1 VFRWLKP
8 LSSLVVSIGS
18 LFAGFNSARAQLDFN
33 TQNTQTDSRFR
44 APSAGHSLFERP
56 SLINKA
62 AAQPHPF
69 AQQTPH
75 PAVVRVIAPEPG
87 GASLGSGTLVD
98 VNDDS
103 GLVVTNWHVV
113 RSARQGVLVVFPDGF
128 QSLGQVLRMDDDWDL
143 AGILIKRPTAAPVKV
158 ASQPPQIGELLTI
171 AGYGGGSY
179 RAQTG
184 RCTQYLAPSL
194 RHPFEIVECA
204 ATARQGDSGGPIFNS
219 NGELAGV
226 LFGEGGGR
234 TSGTYCGRVH
244 QFLLSATSRLRE
256 QSGARVA
263 ALPPTTDVAS
273 ATSVAEGKHM
283 TNGWRPRR
291 NYGEQD
297 DAPAST
303 VASILPASDK
313 SPAASSLPPYE
324 PVSIQSTATIAH
336 AQKPAEPQPADDR
349 TAPSPPAV
357 ASIAAAPSP
366 RLPLA
371 TTTPAP
377 NTNSQQIAPTPRDG
391 RNELTWEL
399 FAGDTL
405 VAQAKTI
412 LAGVGV
418 LAFLFHGSR
427 LLARTTAPA
436 RSKRK
441 KTTSRSHY

>member
-1 VFRWLKP
+1 
-8 LSSLVVSIGS
+8 
-18 LFAGFNSARAQLDFN
+18 
-33 TQNTQTDSRFR
+33 
-44 APSAGHSLFERP
+44 
-56 SLINKA
+56 
-62 AAQPHPF
+62 
-69 AQQTPH
+69 
-75 PAVVRVIAPEPG
+75 
-87 GASLGSGTLVD
+87 
-98 VNDDS
+98 
-103 GLVVTNWHVV
+103 LVVTNWHVV

-171 AGYGGGSY
+171 AGYGGGTY

-244 QFLLSATSRLRE
+244 QFLVSATSRLRE
-256 QSGARVA
+256 QSGAQVA
-263 ALPPTTDVAS
+263 ALPPTNDIAA
-273 ATSVAEGKHM
+273 ATSVAEGKQM
-283 TNGWRPRR
+283 QTNGWRARR
-291 NYGEQD
+291 STDEQD
-297 DAPAST
+297 GSPASN
-303 VASILPASDK
+303 VASILPAA
-313 SPAASSLPPYE
+313 SPPAPAVGSLPPYE
-324 PVSIQSTATIAH
+324 PVSIQPTATIASSP
-336 AQKPAEPQPADDR
+336 KPTETPPSTDAAS
-349 TAPSPPAV
+349 PSPPAV
-357 ASIAAAPSP
+357 VSIAAAPAP
-366 RLPLA
+366 QLPLA
-371 TTTPAP
+371 TTTPAAHTDTQH
-377 NTNSQQIAPTPRDG
+377 NASATPPSPLND
-391 RNELTWEL
+391 LTWQL
-399 FAGDTL
+399 IAGDTL

-412 LAGVGV
+412 LASVGV

-441 KTTSRSHY
+441 KPTSRGNY